1 MINVADATKRIGN
14 KTVLAKIN
22 LILENGK
29 IYGLRGRNGAG
40 KTMLLRAIAGLIRLD
55 SGKIVI
61 DGKTLHKDIDFP
73 RELGLLIENN
83 NVLPDFTLRKNLQLL
98 AKIKKIATD
107 QMIDDAIRRVGL
119 DPNDKRKVRQ
129 YSLGMKQR
137 AAIAQAIFEKPALIL
152 LDEPT
157 NAIDYD
163 GVQEMRAL
171 FEVEKQRGATIILA
185 SHNPEDLNILA
196 DQTINMADGSVTDE
210 KQ

>member
-1 MINVADATKRIGN
+1 MINVANATKQIGN
-14 KTVLAKIN
+14 KTVLDKIN
-22 LILENGK
+22 LTLENGK

-98 AKIKKIATD
+98 AKIKKVATD
-107 QMIDDAIRRVGL
+107 EMIDDAIRRVGL

-137 AAIAQAIFEKPALIL
+137 AAIAQAIFEKPTLIL

>member
-1 MINVADATKRIGN
+1 MINVANATKHFGN
-14 KTVLAKIN
+14 KTVLDNIN
-22 LILENGK
+22 LTLENGK

-73 RELGLLIENN
+73 SELGLLIENN

-98 AKIKKIATD
+98 AKIKKVATD
-107 QMIDDAIRRVGL
+107 EMIDDAIRRVGL

-163 GVQEMRAL
+163 GVQEMHAL

-196 DQTINMADGSVTDE
+196 DQIINMADGSVTDE

>member
-1 MINVADATKRIGN
+1 MINVANATKQIGN
-14 KTVLAKIN
+14 KTVLDNIN
-22 LILENGK
+22 LTLENGK

-61 DGKTLHKDIDFP
+61 DGKILHKDIDFP
-73 RELGLLIENN
+73 SELGLLIENN

-98 AKIKKIATD
+98 AKIKKVATD
-107 QMIDDAIRRVGL
+107 EMIDDAIRRVGL
-119 DPNDKRKVRQ
+119 DPSDKRKVRQ

-196 DQTINMADGSVTDE
+196 DQIINMADGSVTDE

>member
-1 MINVADATKRIGN
+1 
-14 KTVLAKIN
+14 
-22 LILENGK
+22 
-29 IYGLRGRNGAG
+29 
-40 KTMLLRAIAGLIRLD
+40 
-55 SGKIVI
+55 
-61 DGKTLHKDIDFP
+61 
-73 RELGLLIENN
+73 
-83 NVLPDFTLRKNLQLL
+83 
-98 AKIKKIATD
+98 
-107 QMIDDAIRRVGL
+107 
-119 DPNDKRKVRQ
+119 
-129 YSLGMKQR
+129 MKQR

-196 DQTINMADGSVTDE
+196 DQIINMADGSVTDE

>member
-14 KTVLAKIN
+14 KTVLDKIN
-22 LILENGK
+22 LMLENGK

-98 AKIKKIATD
+98 AKIKKNATD

-137 AAIAQAIFEKPALIL
+137 AAIAQAIFEKPTLIL

-163 GVQEMRAL
+163 SVQEMRAL

-196 DQTINMADGSVTDE
+196 DQIINMADGSVTDE

>member
-1 MINVADATKRIGN
+1 MINVANATKHIGN
-14 KTVLAKIN
+14 KTVLDKIN
-22 LILENGK
+22 LTLENGK

-73 RELGLLIENN
+73 SELGSLIENN

-98 AKIKKIATD
+98 AKIKKVATD
-107 QMIDDAIRRVGL
+107 EMIDDAIRRVGL

-196 DQTINMADGSVTDE
+196 DQIINMADGSVTDE